1 MSNPFAMPDSNS
13 LPVMETRS
21 VVRLKRVGVLS
32 SGMVLGAL
40 GAIGGLLGGGVFFLI
55 SLAVGLSPQNN
66 NQIGSAVGAGV
77 GVVIFA
83 PLLYGVVGFIAGI
96 IYAFIYNILAGMTGG
111 LQMEFSRE

>member
-32 SGMVLGAL
+32 SGMISGAL
-40 GAIGGLLGGGVFFLI
+40 GAIFGLIGGVLFFLGSLLAVGMSSGNGDTVTTLGGG
-55 SLAVGLSPQNN
+55 AAGL
-66 NQIGSAVGAGV
+66 
-77 GVVIFA
+77 IFA
-83 PLLYGVVGFIAGI
+83 PLLYGGAAFVGGVIN
-96 IYAFIYNILAGMTGG
+96 AFIYNILAGMTGG